1 MYISRLNFY
10 TLPGKTREVE
20 ERLGRLL
27 EMVVKVGGMR
37 TQVLRSHMASPGVA
51 DVVFEQE
58 APDLATLE
66 DQIKHVT
73 ENPDFQSWTHEMSGL
88 LSHSPKREVYCVVK
102 AQ

>member
-20 ERLGRLL
+20 EKLGNLL
-27 EMVVKVGGMR
+27 DMVVKVGGMR
-37 TQVLRSHMASPGVA
+37 TKVLRTHFASPGVA

-66 DQIKHVT
+66 AQIKHVT
-73 ENPDFQSWTHEMSGL
+73 ENPEFQKWTGQMSGL
-88 LSHSPKREVYCVVK
+88 LSRSPKREVYCVVNP
-102 AQ
+102 Q

>member
-20 ERLGRLL
+20 KKLGNLL
-27 EMVVKVGGMR
+27 DMVVKVGGMR
-37 TQVLRSHMASPGVA
+37 TKVLRTHFASPGVA

-66 DQIKHVT
+66 AQIKHVT
-73 ENPDFQSWTHEMSGL
+73 ENPEFQKWTGQMSGL
-88 LSHSPKREVYCVVK
+88 LSRSPKREVYCLVNP
-102 AQ
+102 Q